1 MYLGCSTVPIPT
13 QYIITYSNF
22 NSKCKDTKNILN
34 IKILRKKSVGVRV
47 FHPHALRL
55 PTHYVVHNLVIFP
68 ILQEFGE
75 LPLAVGDVQEIVPV
89 VLSATEEEA

>member
-1 MYLGCSTVPIPT
+1 MQRYKK
-13 QYIITYSNF
+13 YFKYKNF
-22 NSKCKDTKNILN
+22 KEKN
-34 IKILRKKSVGVRV
+34 VGVRA

-75 LPLAVGDVQEIVPV
+75 LLLAVGDVQEIVPV
-89 VLSATEEEA
+89 VLSATEEET